1 MTGGK
6 KSRNQTAQ
14 TSGAQPSTGRAKDF
28 VFQRVEYALLGLS
41 RNTLPLFGASAF
53 RGHVLR
59 LTPRTDNSVLH
70 MHRLTIDP
78 VPSFR
83 QDLRD
88 RYGNLITRLEFEGLS
103 DHLRIESRF
112 DLETRSTPALACSA
126 LLPPLPWPPGTS
138 DAMADYLSPG
148 DGDESVRAFATDLAS
163 ESGWEAV
170 DFLERLNQTLF
181 TRTDR
186 HIRPDGAAQAPAHTL
201 ATGRGACRD
210 LAVLFMTACRS
221 LGIAARFVS
230 GYQANADT
238 PDGRR
243 HLHAWP
249 EVFLPGFWLAGLR
262 PDAWAFCHGWPFG
275 AQRGAGPGRDHACG
289 RRVLW
294 RRRNLHARL
303 RSADHG
309 RAVMPGS
316 VQACC
321 CLGSGLLA
329 RP

>member
-1 MTGGK
+1 MRFSVCHATHYRY
-6 KSRNQTAQ
+6 SA
-14 TSGAQPSTGRAKDF
+14 P
-28 VFQRVEYALLGLS
+28 V
-41 RNTLPLFGASAF
+41 LFA
-53 RGHVLR
+53 GHVLR

-249 EVFLPGFWLAGLR
+249 EVFLPASGWRGFDPMHGLSVTDGHLALSAA
-262 PDAWAFCHGWPFG
+262 PDQAATMPVEGG
-275 AQRGAGPGRDHACG
+275 YYGDGVTSTLDYEVQITAGP
-289 RRVLW
+289 
-294 RRRNLHARL
+294 
-303 RSADHG
+303 
-309 RAVMPGS
+309 
-316 VQACC
+316 
-321 CLGSGLLA
+321 
-329 RP
+329 